1 MKRRAGTS
9 TTPTRVRIW
18 VSELVAKRSGVR
30 FACVECGQDYSRW
43 MGYCPSCSAQT
54 PLVEHQV
61 PQADA
66 AAGRWRG
73 FVAAAGGGASKP
85 VAWNDVDTAAAPRRP
100 LGIPELDRVLGGGVV
115 PGSAVLVAG
124 EPGAGKSTLLLQLA
138 AAAAASGEPVLYVSG
153 EESEH
158 QLKLRGE
165 RLGIGPES
173 LLLFSE
179 TSMPRILEAAQSVEP
194 RLLVLDSVQCVHSPD
209 ISGAPGTV
217 TQVRESAASLVL
229 YAKATRVPVF
239 IIGHVNKDGAIAGPR
254 TLEHMV
260 DTVLHFE
267 GDRRQSHRLLRAVKN
282 RFGAAGE
289 LGVFDMTGQGLV
301 PVQNPSELFLTGGA
315 PKPGSAVVCTLEGT
329 RPLLAE
335 IQVLLAESPLAYP
348 RRVPVGFDG
357 GRLAVLLAVL
367 EGSGGG
373 GLLRSDV
380 YVSVTGGL
388 TVSEPAAD
396 LGLLAALVSRRRG
409 TPLPRGIVFL
419 GEVGLSGEVRPVH
432 QAGIRLREAAR
443 LGYCRAVMNPRG
455 LRTAERPAEMQ
466 LVAVEAL
473 DEALAAIA

>member
-1 MKRRAGTS
+1 MR
-9 TTPTRVRIW
+9 TPTILIRMRTPVG
-18 VSELVAKRSGVR
+18 ELVPKGSTVR

-43 MGYCPSCSAQT
+43 MGYCPSCSSQT
-54 PLVEHQV
+54 PLVEHEV
-61 PQADA
+61 PKA

-73 FVAAAGGGASKP
+73 FASAAGGGGAKP
-85 VAWNDVDTAAAPRRP
+85 VAWKEVDTAAAPRRP

-138 AAAAASGEPVLYVSG
+138 AAAAASGDPVLYVSG

-165 RLGIGPES
+165 RLGLQPDS

-179 TSMPRILEAAQSVEP
+179 TSMPRILDAAESAQP
-194 RLLVLDSVQCVHSPD
+194 RLLVLDSVQCVHSPE

-267 GDRRQSHRLLRAVKN
+267 GDRKQSHRLLRAVKN

-289 LGVFDMTGQGLV
+289 LGVFEMTGQGLL
-301 PVQNPSELFLTGGA
+301 PVQNPSELFLTGGD
-315 PKPGSAVVCTLEGT
+315 PQPGSAVVCTLEGT

-348 RRVPVGFDG
+348 RRVPVGFDS

-367 EGSGGG
+367 ETGGGG

-388 TVSEPAAD
+388 SVTEPAAD
-396 LGLLAALVSRRRG
+396 LGLLAAVVSRRRG
-409 TPLPRGIVFL
+409 VPVPPGVVFI

-432 QAGIRLREAAR
+432 QAGVRLREAAR
-443 LGYCRAVMNPRG
+443 LGYERAVMNPGGTR
-455 LRTAERPAEMQ
+455 AQERPPEIE
-466 LVAVEAL
+466 LVAAKTL
-473 DEALAAIA
+473 SDALAVVG

>member
-1 MKRRAGTS
+1 
-9 TTPTRVRIW
+9 
-18 VSELVAKRSGVR
+18 
-30 FACVECGQDYSRW
+30 
-43 MGYCPSCSAQT
+43 MGYCPSCSSRT
-54 PLVEHQV
+54 PLVEHEA
-61 PQADA
+61 PPEGSAG
-66 AAGRWRG
+66 GRWRG
-73 FVAAAGGGASKP
+73 FAAAAGAGAAAP
-85 VAWNDVDTAAAPRRP
+85 VSWSEVDTRTAPRRP

-138 AAAAASGEPVLYVSG
+138 AAAASAGAPVLYVSG

-165 RLGIGPES
+165 RLGLEPDS

-179 TSMPRILEAAQSVEP
+179 TSMPRILDAAQSAEP
-194 RLLVLDSVQCVHSPD
+194 RLLVLDSVQCVHSPE

-229 YAKATRVPVF
+229 FAKSTRVPVF

-301 PVQNPSELFLTGGA
+301 PVQNPSELFLTGGP

-348 RRVPVGFDG
+348 RRVPVGFDS

-367 EGSGGG
+367 ETGGGG

-388 TVSEPAAD
+388 SVNEPAAD
-396 LGLLAALVSRRRG
+396 LGLLAAVASRRRG
-409 TPLPRGIVFL
+409 VPVAPGTVFI

-432 QAGIRLREAAR
+432 QAGVRLREAAR
-443 LGYCRAVMNPRG
+443 LGYRRAVMNPGKARA
-455 LRTAERPAEMQ
+455 AERPADID
-466 LVAVEAL
+466 LVAVETL
-473 DEALAAIA
+473 DEALAQAGPS